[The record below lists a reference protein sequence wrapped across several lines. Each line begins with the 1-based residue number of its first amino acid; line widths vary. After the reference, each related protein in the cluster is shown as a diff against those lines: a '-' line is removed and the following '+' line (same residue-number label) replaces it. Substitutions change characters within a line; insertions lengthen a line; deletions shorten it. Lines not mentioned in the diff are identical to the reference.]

1 MYRKGQLTPRQIK
14 RDFPHYVEI
23 EIPGSGLQE
32 RVAVIDAWL
41 DANAGKGNYA
51 FTRRHERA
59 TIREWL
65 QVRFKDEEIAA
76 AFRKAFD

>member
-1 MYRKGQLTPRQIK
+1 MLACTARANAPRRQIK

-32 RVAVIDAWL
+32 RVAVIDGWL

-59 TIREWL
+59 TIGEWL
-65 QVRFKDEEIAA
+65 QVRFSVSPRAA
-76 AFRKAFD
+76 